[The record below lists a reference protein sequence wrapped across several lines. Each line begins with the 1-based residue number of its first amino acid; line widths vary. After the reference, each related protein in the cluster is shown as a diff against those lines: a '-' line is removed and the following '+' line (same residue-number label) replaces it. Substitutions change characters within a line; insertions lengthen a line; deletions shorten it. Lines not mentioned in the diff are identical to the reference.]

1 MAEQKKDE
9 KQENASTDTNK
20 IAMETT
26 GERAPRSDTDGNL
39 EERAGEDYDDMDAT
53 SGAGGIGAG
62 GGTSGVPT

>member
-1 MAEQKKDE
+1 MAEQE
-9 KQENASTDTNK
+9 KEKTEPEASTDTHK

-26 GERAPRSDTDGNL
+26 GELAPRSDQDGNL
-39 EERAGEDYDDMDAT
+39 KKRACDDEDEMDAT